1 MISEI
6 KKYIQFILCIVGLCA
21 TSVVYSQ
28 KQETALTEERKQ
40 QFLYYF
46 YEAERLITLNQLE
59 QAKELLEFCHALN
72 PDNATVNNLLGYYAK
87 EEGDY
92 LMAYAYHKRAF
103 ELEPKLYWAAYNM
116 ILLNTEESE
125 FVYEAIRNL
134 EMVANDNPKDEDIH
148 EALLQVYVTYGG
160 YDNALKV
167 LDQIDS
173 IRGYN
178 EQTAWQRYKI
188 YGSQNKVVEAVREV
202 ERYLEYDPEN
212 SQFSLLRVDLYEY
225 TNQPLEKKIMAYE
238 AALKFDSRNL
248 GLLNNLAWC
257 LCISG
262 GDLTRAE
269 QLSRY
274 TILHETTN
282 PIYLDTYAWIL
293 YKMGDCEGALFY
305 IQRAMQNTTEDTKK
319 EVTTHYKE
327 IKRKCKK

>member
-1 MISEI
+1 
-6 KKYIQFILCIVGLCA
+6 VGLCA

-134 EMVANDNPKDEDIH
+134 EMVVNDNPKDEDIH

-160 YDNALKV
+160 YDDALKV

-188 YGSQNKVVEAVREV
+188 YATLNKVAEAVNEV

-238 AALKFDSRNL
+238 AALRYDSRNL
-248 GLLNNLAWC
+248 ALLNNLAWC

-262 GDLTRAE
+262 GDLARAE

-274 TILHETTN
+274 TILQETTN

-293 YKMGDCEGALFY
+293 YKMGDCDGAWFY
-305 IQRAMQNTTEDTKK
+305 IQRAMYNVTEETKK

>member
-1 MISEI
+1 
-6 KKYIQFILCIVGLCA
+6 
-21 TSVVYSQ
+21 
-28 KQETALTEERKQ
+28 
-40 QFLYYF
+40 
-46 YEAERLITLNQLE
+46 
-59 QAKELLEFCHALN
+59 
-72 PDNATVNNLLGYYAK
+72 
-87 EEGDY
+87 
-92 LMAYAYHKRAF
+92 
-103 ELEPKLYWAAYNM
+103 
-116 ILLNTEESE
+116 
-125 FVYEAIRNL
+125 
-134 EMVANDNPKDEDIH
+134 MVANDNPKDEDIH

-160 YDNALKV
+160 YDDALKV

-188 YGSQNKVVEAVREV
+188 YATLNKVAEAVNEV

-238 AALKFDSRNL
+238 AALRYDSRNL
-248 GLLNNLAWC
+248 ALLNNLAWC

-262 GDLTRAE
+262 GDLARAE

-274 TILHETTN
+274 TILQETTN

-293 YKMGDCEGALFY
+293 YKMGDCDGAWFY
-305 IQRAMQNTTEDTKK
+305 IQRAMYNVTEETKK

>member
-1 MISEI
+1 MLL
-6 KKYIQFILCIVGLCA
+6 LCIINLCTIGGA
-21 TSVVYSQ
+21 YA
-28 KQETALTEERKQ
+28 QETKNILPVEREQ

-125 FVYEAIRNL
+125 FVYEAICNL
-134 EMVANDNPKDEDIH
+134 EMVANDNPKDEDIL

-160 YDNALKV
+160 HDDALKV

-305 IQRAMQNTTEDTKK
+305 IQRAIQNTTEDTKK

>member
-1 MISEI
+1 MLL
-6 KKYIQFILCIVGLCA
+6 LCIINLCTIGGA
-21 TSVVYSQ
+21 YA
-28 KQETALTEERKQ
+28 QETKNILPVEREQ

-46 YEAERLITLNQLE
+46 YEAERLINLNQLE
-59 QAKELLEFCHALN
+59 DAKKLLEFCYALH
-72 PDNATVNNLLGYYAK
+72 PDNATVNSLLGYYAQ
-87 EEGDY
+87 EEGDH
-92 LMAYAYHKRAF
+92 LMAYAYHRRAF
-103 ELEPKLYWAAYNM
+103 ELEPNLYWAAYNM
-116 ILLNTEESE
+116 ILLNTEESK
-125 FVYEAIRNL
+125 FVYEAIGNL
-134 EMVANDNPKDEDIH
+134 EKVAKDNPKDEQIH
-148 EALLQVYVTYGG
+148 EALLQVYLGYGA
-160 YDNALKV
+160 YDEGLQV

-188 YGSQNKVVEAVREV
+188 YATLNKVAEAVEEV

-225 TNQPLEKKIMAYE
+225 TNQPVEKKILAYE
-238 AALKFDSRNL
+238 AALKYDSRNL

-262 GDLTRAE
+262 GDLARAE

-274 TILHETTN
+274 TILQETTN

-293 YKMGDCEGALFY
+293 YKMGDCDGAWFY
-305 IQRAMQNTTEDTKK
+305 IQRAMYNVTEETKK